1 LFFGD
6 GIEDL
11 RVLGT
16 LDFQTDVLS
25 PDSNKRGS
33 IKNAEI
39 HGGSI
44 NGMKALEVAGKSY
57 FEGEVGIAG
66 DLFVN
71 GAVTV
76 SGSIFGGGPFVD
88 VSDQRMKK
96 DIKQLGKGG
105 SILNQ
110 LHCITPVTYSLA
122 SHPDKLI

>member
-66 DLFVN
+66 
-71 GAVTV
+71 
-76 SGSIFGGGPFVD
+76 GPFVD

-122 SHPDKLI
+122 SHPYKII

>member
-1 LFFGD
+1 MFFGD
-6 GIEDL
+6 GIEDI

-16 LDFQTDVLS
+16 LDFQTDVSS

-44 NGMKALEVAGKSY
+44 NDMKALEVAGKSY

-76 SGSIFGGGPFVD
+76 SGSIFGGGHLW
-88 VSDQRMKK
+88 M
-96 DIKQLGKGG
+96 
-105 SILNQ
+105 
-110 LHCITPVTYSLA
+110 SLT
-122 SHPDKLI
+122 SV